1 MKRSLVLEAAYE
13 AVSDSLEWGIDC
25 KDGSHSYHIDG
36 ICAVVD
42 ILLKKIDEDE
52 KEQLEKMK
60 SLSSMIISCDNLA
73 SSYDEAGCCASH

>member
-52 KEQLEKMK
+52 KEQLEKANMLNK
-60 SLSSMIISCDNLA
+60 YLLEDDCDN
-73 SSYDEAGCCASH
+73 SHDRYEYTH